1 MDFLFKLPAPFFEYV
16 NYAVTWIG
24 FSTIVGV
31 LASRLVLRRLRPGT
45 LLTILIGYAGTIIG
59 WAVAR
64 VYFPV
69 GSRIPDANQW
79 EEELLSPATFII
91 GLLGTIG
98 LLLLYRV
105 IAKQSSKAA
114 AE

>member
-1 MDFLFKLPAPFFEYV
+1 MDFLFKLPDPFFEYV

-45 LLTILIGYAGTIIG
+45 FLTILIGYAGTIIG

-69 GSRIPDANQW
+69 GSRVPEANQW

-105 IAKQSSKAA
+105 IANQSAKAA

>member
-45 LLTILIGYAGTIIG
+45 LLTILIGIG